1 MKQQVTIKNIAEMM
15 NAASI
20 LITQSHLRLS
30 ELDSIGGD
38 GDHGATML
46 RVVER
51 LKESFGFDLPIDF
64 KERFH
69 QAGWNVLGA
78 DGGASSSLIGAFF
91 MGMADS
97 LGTGVLSLNCI
108 DLARSFESGLQAV
121 KCNTAAKPG
130 DKTMLDALAPAVE
143 AFVITAEACSDIAYS
158 LRRAAEAA
166 NEGAEATKDFS
177 ARFGRARLLGDKTKG
192 YPDPGA
198 VSISLLFKGFY
209 EGYTGSKGD

>member
-1 MKQQVTIKNIAEMM
+1 MM
-15 NAASI
+15 HAASM
-20 LITQSHLRLS
+20 LVTQFHSRLS
-30 ELDSIGGD
+30 ELDSVGGD

-51 LKESFGFDLPIDF
+51 LEESFASDLPIDF

-69 QAGWNVLGA
+69 QAGWNVLST

-91 MGMADS
+91 MGMANS
-97 LGTGVLSLNCI
+97 LDADIVSLNCI
-108 DLARSFESGLQAV
+108 DLATSLESGLQAV
-121 KCNTAAKPG
+121 RSNTAAKPG
-130 DKTMLDALAPAVE
+130 DKTMLDALVPAVE
-143 AFVITAEACSDIAYS
+143 TFLTSARASGDIAYS

-166 NEGAEATKDFS
+166 NDGAEDTKRFS

-198 VSISLLFKGFY
+198 VSIALLFKGFY